1 MKIGK
6 TLYFDHQ
13 ATTPV
18 DARVVAAMTPYYA
31 ESFGNPHSSDHS
43 LGWESAS
50 AVEKAATC
58 VARLI
63 GADADEIT
71 FTSGATE
78 SNNLALLGLG
88 RRAAE
93 GKRCRILVSAIEHKC
108 VLAAARVLQEQF
120 GFSVELLPVDAEGF
134 VEVAALEEVH

>member
-18 DARVVAAMTPYYA
+18 DARVLAAMTPYYA

-50 AVEKAATC
+50 AVEKSAAC

-63 GADADEIT
+63 GAESDEIT

-78 SNNLALLGLG
+78 SNNMALLGLG
-88 RRAAE
+88 RRAAR
-93 GKRCRILVSAIEHKC
+93 GNRCRILVSTIEHKC
-108 VLAAARVLQEQF
+108 VLAAARVLCKSS
-120 GFSVELLPVDAEGF
+120 SVSRWS
-134 VEVAALEEVH
+134 